1 MKQDIII
8 FGASTRGV
16 YVLDKLKDKYNVVA
30 FTDNDSNKWGNKIQG
45 IEIINPKELI
55 NKDNMIIIA
64 SQYYK
69 EIIKQLQEMKLY
81 NFKRYDSNIEVIFS
95 KLQKKNIKFEEIF
108 ALETFGGTGESVDQF
123 YVDKVKELDV
133 WEIEK
138 AFEKKLRENLP
149 NANIKITDSFKEIKE
164 IKKKYNMILMDN
176 PMSTFGEHCQHFDMY
191 MECFKVMRD
200 ECIVIFDII
209 PNLQN
214 IDEKFE
220 YIKTT
225 EHLLSR
231 KLFYRFNNP
240 LNIPIEIMIQTYREI
255 ANKNGFNIEWHFTEE
270 RSGNFIQYLV
280 LKLKRV

>member
-16 YVLDKLKDKYNVVA
+16 YVLDKLKDKYKVVA

-240 LNIPIEIMIQTYREI
+240 LNIPIEIMIQTYKEI

-270 RSGNFIQYLV
+270 RSGDFIQYLV

>member
-16 YVLDKLKDKYNVVA
+16 YVLDKLKDKYKVVA

-240 LNIPIEIMIQTYREI
+240 LNIPIEIMIQTYKEI